1 MKKTMILAITIAS
14 LATFLFGGCTKTA
27 YAAEVVQEEERLTSG
42 REDPLKEIEIG
53 EKVYALN
60 YTESYLSQLTGKAI
74 DSYASENGEVRVSDG
89 IVVYFS
95 GITPYATLKQTA
107 FSSKETVR
115 SAVESVVPEIDF
127 SVYDSFEFTDT
138 DAVCSAIWSVSGIN
152 RSITF
157 LFDKDG
163 KIISMSRTEAEPQGK
178 LNLSAEEKNKLI
190 RSALQEQGIHW
201 NETTKFEIVSETA
214 SLYRGEDALL
224 IFLSLSDDGF
234 VQAYAIA
241 IQEK

>member
-1 MKKTMILAITIAS
+1 M
-14 LATFLFGGCTKTA
+14 
-27 YAAEVVQEEERLTSG
+27 
-42 REDPLKEIEIG
+42 
-53 EKVYALN
+53 
-60 YTESYLSQLTGKAI
+60 
-74 DSYASENGEVRVSDG
+74 
-89 IVVYFS
+89 
-95 GITPYATLKQTA
+95 
-107 FSSKETVR
+107 
-115 SAVESVVPEIDF
+115 PEIDF

-138 DAVCSAIWSVSGIN
+138 DAVCSAIWSVSGVN

-163 KIISMSRTEAEPQGK
+163 NIISMSRTEAEPQEK
-178 LNLSAEEKNKLI
+178 LKLSEEEKNKLI